1 MLLKKG
7 GSFME
12 FSILDALILFICAYL
27 LLIVINLNNRIKVMQ
42 STLKQMTKQTITPD
56 HPINNELRQLLKE
69 GSDVKAVKRA
79 REILGLSLLEA
90 KQYIDKLKNEI

>member
-1 MLLKKG
+1 
-7 GSFME
+7 ME